1 MICAKLS
8 QFVGLTV
15 TIWVFFRGSI
25 SHTVEC
31 MYGTLE
37 RYRELDALRGIAV
50 LCMITYHFF
59 FDIAYFYWYDIEV
72 FTGAWKLFARGTGA
86 IFLLAVGICAVISW
100 ERTEKKERIWKALKR
115 GMIIFA
121 CGMIISAVTWIIAPH
136 SFVKFG
142 ILHLI
147 GISALLQPI
156 FSVFKKW
163 NAVIG
168 LLFVIVGISFT
179 TKPVESW
186 LLFPFGLEYPG
197 MQSLDYYPLFPWFGV
212 ILIGMALGQWLYR
225 PARHRVCT
233 SLGSIAYPLP
243 LLWCGRRAL
252 LLYFLHQPVIL
263 FILMSFLGVPLP

>member
-1 MICAKLS
+1 
-8 QFVGLTV
+8 
-15 TIWVFFRGSI
+15 
-25 SHTVEC
+25 
-31 MYGTLE
+31 MYGTRE

-50 LCMITYHFF
+50 LCIIAYHFF
-59 FDIAYFYWYDIEV
+59 FDLAYFYGYDIPIY
-72 FTGAWKLFARGTGA
+72 TGAWKLFARGTGVL
-86 IFLLAVGICAVISW
+86 FLLVVGICFMISW
-100 ERTEKKERIWKALKR
+100 ERTMKEKRIIKTLKR
-115 GMIIFA
+115 GMIIFSG
-121 CGMIISAVTWIIAPH
+121 GMIISAVTWIIAPH

-179 TKPVESW
+179 KKTVNSL

-212 ILIGMALGQWLYR
+212 ILLGMALGQWLYR
-225 PARHRVCT
+225 PMRHRVLT
-233 SLGSIAYPLP
+233 SLGSLAYPLP

-252 LLYFLHQPVIL
+252 LLYFFHQPVIL
-263 FILMSFLGVPLP
+263 LFLRFLIYSHR